1 MEAVSQPV
9 QPEIQYPEPKFRNVL
24 IIRFSAM
31 GDVVLTV
38 PVIQNLLRQYPNLKI
53 TVLTRPFFLPFFENI
68 PQVTCYAIDSK
79 GPQKSIWGLKKWVD
93 TLIKDEKIEVV
104 MDLHSVIRTW
114 IMGFFFRLKGIPIYS
129 VDKGR
134 KEKKRL
140 IQKGIAFFETLSTK
154 EHESK
159 LPLPHATER
168 YRNVFERAGFN
179 FEMQPVNLRVFNP
192 LVQPNNKLTIGIA
205 PFAAH
210 PSKQWGMAKI
220 YELVE
225 KLLLQ
230 YPEIEINLFGGGAQE
245 VEILQK
251 LADYY
256 PSVHNLA
263 GKMSLKEEIQKI
275 SELRAFISM
284 DSGNMHIASLTG
296 IPVVSIWGGTHPD
309 IGFSA
314 LYQPKEN
321 HIQIPVEVLSCRP
334 CSVFGTAHCTHV
346 KPFACMQDLQV
357 DDVIKRLIVILK

>member
-1 MEAVSQPV
+1 
-9 QPEIQYPEPKFRNVL
+9 
-24 IIRFSAM
+24 M

-38 PVIQNLLRQYPNLKI
+38 PVIRNLLRSYPELQI
-53 TVLTRPFFLPFFENI
+53 TILTRPFFQTFFENI
-68 PQVTCYAIDSK
+68 PQVRCFPVDLK
-79 GPQKSIWGLKKWVD
+79 GRHHGFFGLKKLVD
-93 TLIKDEKIEVV
+93 DIVKEQKIDLVL
-104 MDLHSVIRTW
+104 DLHSVMRTW
-114 IMGFFFRLKGIPIYS
+114 TIGWFFRMKGIPVFKIN
-129 VDKGR
+129 KGR
-134 KEKKRL
+134 HQKRQL
-140 IQKGIAFFETLSTK
+140 IEKGIVFFNT
-154 EHESK
+154 SK
-159 LPLPHATER
+159 HQLPLLHTSER
-168 YRNVFERAGFN
+168 YHAVFANAGLEFDM
-179 FEMQPVNLRVFNP
+179 EPAYLSVFQSVAKP
-192 LVQPNNKLTIGIA
+192 KNKLAIGIA

-245 VEILQK
+245 VETLQK

-263 GKMSLKEEIQKI
+263 GKISLKEEIQKI

-346 KPFACMQDLQV
+346 KPFACMQYLEV
-357 DDVIKRLIVILK
+357 DEVIKRLTVILR